1 MRHKADGRASASA
14 VDTVVFA
21 AAASA
26 AAAVHWA
33 GVFLRGAWYVFS
45 KDWRRCTTLSGFS
58 FGLPISVRWQKKTEN
73 ECRRGVDA
81 GAPVLEFTGV

>member
-33 GVFLRGAWYVFS
+33 GVFLRGAWYVFFQRL
-45 KDWRRCTTLSGFS
+45 DEMYDPFW
-58 FGLPISVRWQKKTEN
+58 V
-73 ECRRGVDA
+73 
-81 GAPVLEFTGV
+81 